1 MRFSIIVVCLNPG
14 EKLNQTMESILS
26 QTCQDFEVIV
36 KDGGSRDG
44 SVEKLSKSFGNLE
57 SRHIRLY
64 VEKDSGIYDAMN
76 QAVSHA
82 EGEFLIFMNCGDV
95 FFDEEVL
102 EKIEQYI
109 EAEVQQDSV
118 QTVPDTKEMP
128 NSKAVLA
135 AQEIQTAQA
144 TQVAQTIQTAKA
156 AGLDNLILYGN
167 TYSEKNK
174 VIITSPPRITGF
186 TCYRNIPCHQSC
198 VYAARLCKE
207 KPYDLQYKIRADYD
221 HFLWC
226 YYVAG
231 AKMTAMDL
239 TVASYEG
246 GGFSENKKNLKQ
258 DKQEHKKITAA
269 YMKKGELFKYQ
280 LLLWCTLAPLRRWL
294 AESPVFSSVYHRIKE
309 KIYH

>member
-14 EKLNQTMESILS
+14 EKLHQTVGSILA
-26 QTCQDFEVIV
+26 QTCQDFEVVV

-44 SVEKLSKSFGNLE
+44 SIEKLSKSLGNLE
-57 SRHIRLY
+57 SRNIRLY
-64 VEKDSGIYDAMN
+64 AEKDSGIYDAMN
-76 QAVSHA
+76 QAAAHA
-82 EGEFLIFMNCGDV
+82 RGEFLIFMNCGDV
-95 FFDEEVL
+95 FFDENVL

-109 EAEVQQDSV
+109 RAEAQLI
-118 QTVPDTKEMP
+118 PM
-128 NSKAVLA
+128 
-135 AQEIQTAQA
+135 IQTLEESWNAPMPPRDSTRTTGA
-144 TQVAQTIQTAKA
+144 SRNDETPHTAKES
-156 AGLDNLILYGN
+156 GLDNLILYGN

-174 VIITSPPRITGF
+174 VIISSPPRITGF

-231 AKMTAMDL
+231 ARIKAMDV

-246 GGFSENKKNLKQ
+246 GGFSEDRKNRKQ
-258 DKQEHKKITAA
+258 DGQEHKLITGT
-269 YMKKGELFKYQ
+269 YMGKGELFFYR
-280 LLLWCTLAPLRRWL
+280 LLLWCTLAPLRRFL
-294 AESPVFSSVYHRIKE
+294 AENPAFSGWYHRIKE
-309 KIYH
+309 KLYH

>member
-44 SVEKLSKSFGNLE
+44 SVEALKKKAGISENQ
-57 SRHIRLY
+57 RIRIFA
-64 VEKDSGIYDAMN
+64 EKDSGIYDAMN
-76 QAVSHA
+76 QAVSYA
-82 EGEFLIFMNCGDV
+82 QGEFILFMNCGDV
-95 FFDEEVL
+95 FFDKEVL
-102 EKIEQYI
+102 AQIDNYI
-109 EAEVQQDSV
+109 KAEARQDS
-118 QTVPDTKEMP
+118 PKAAPSTKERP
-128 NSKAVLA
+128 SSKTTLTE
-135 AQEIQTAQA
+135 QEVPA
-144 TQVAQTIQTAKA
+144 TGKN
-156 AGLDNLILYGN
+156 LDNLILYGN
-167 TYSEKNK
+167 TYSEKNNV
-174 VIITSPPRITGF
+174 VIASPPRITGF

-258 DKQEHKKITAA
+258 DKQEHKRITAT
-269 YMKKGELFKYQ
+269 YMKKGELFQYR
-280 LLLWCTLAPLRRWL
+280 LLLWCTLAPLRRWM

>member
-1 MRFSIIVVCLNPG
+1 MRFSVIVVCLNPG
-14 EKLNQTMESILS
+14 EKLNQTLESILS
-26 QTCQDFEVIV
+26 QTCQDFEIVI
-36 KDGGSRDG
+36 KDGGSKDG
-44 SVEKLSKSFGNLE
+44 SIEGLSKSIGDLE
-57 SRHIRLY
+57 SRNIRLY

-76 QAVSHA
+76 QAVSYA
-82 EGEFLIFMNCGDV
+82 RGEFILFMNCGDA
-95 FFDEEVL
+95 FFDTEVL
-102 EKIEQYI
+102 AKIDNYI
-109 EAEVQQDSV
+109 KKEAQQAS
-118 QTVPDTKEMP
+118 TTGNP
-128 NSKAVLA
+128 
-135 AQEIQTAQA
+135 
-144 TQVAQTIQTAKA
+144 
-156 AGLDNLILYGN
+156 LDNLILYGN
-167 TYSEKNK
+167 TYSEKNN
-174 VIITSPPRITGF
+174 VMITSPPRITGF

-269 YMKKGELFKYQ
+269 YMKKGELFKYR
-280 LLLWCTLAPLRRWL
+280 LLLWCTLAPLRRWM
-294 AESPVFSSVYHRIKE
+294 AESPVFSNVYHRIKE